1 MQYMQYIIKYI
12 EREHYIIQSPVASC
26 FSPQRK
32 LDDLNR
38 SMTNEEKRALV
49 GLKEPVVVLGEGR
62 GAGSGERGA
71 NNNNNNN

>member
-32 LDDLNR
+32 LDQLNATL
-38 SMTNEEKRALV
+38 TNKEKRELV
-49 GLKEPVVVLGEGR
+49 GLKEPVVVLPGGKGGEKNNI
-62 GAGSGERGA
+62 
-71 NNNNNNN
+71 NNND

>member
-12 EREHYIIQSPVASC
+12 EREHYIIQSPVASY

-32 LDDLNR
+32 LDELNK
-38 SMTNEEKRALV
+38 SLMNKEKRALV
-49 GLKEPVVVLGEGR
+49 GLKEGQ

-71 NNNNNNN
+71 GKQQ